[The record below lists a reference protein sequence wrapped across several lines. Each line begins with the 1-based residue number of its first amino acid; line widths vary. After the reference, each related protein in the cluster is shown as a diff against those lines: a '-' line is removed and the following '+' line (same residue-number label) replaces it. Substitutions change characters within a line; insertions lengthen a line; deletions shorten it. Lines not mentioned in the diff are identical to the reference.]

1 MLITKHIWLQRKY
14 LLNFGRYYRT
24 YFVLLRTIIYYI
36 DMQAAYQIMINTVL
50 FQVQKLIRYLK
61 IGNQTATIIAL
72 CNLVDFDLQ
81 KEAIQVAI
89 MDAGGLEVL
98 TNLLETDDLKCKI
111 GSLKVLS
118 HITFHSDVR
127 RHITIMVRQ
136 TQGRYSCMSKQDMKI
151 SH

>member
-1 MLITKHIWLQRKY
+1 MV
-14 LLNFGRYYRT
+14 N
-24 YFVLLRTIIYYI
+24 TI
-36 DMQAAYQIMINTVL
+36 L

-118 HITFHSDVR
+118 QITFHSDVR

-136 TQGRYSCMSKQDMKI
+136 VEGRYSHMIK
-151 SH
+151 

>member
-1 MLITKHIWLQRKY
+1 M
-14 LLNFGRYYRT
+14 
-24 YFVLLRTIIYYI
+24 
-36 DMQAAYQIMINTVL
+36 
-50 FQVQKLIRYLK
+50 QKLIRYLK

-111 GSLKVLS
+111 GSLKVLAQIS
-118 HITFHSDVR
+118 FHSDVR
-127 RHITIMVRQ
+127 RHITIMVS
-136 TQGRYSCMSKQDMKI
+136 YDLFCM
-151 SH
+151 

>member
-1 MLITKHIWLQRKY
+1 M
-14 LLNFGRYYRT
+14 
-24 YFVLLRTIIYYI
+24 
-36 DMQAAYQIMINTVL
+36 
-50 FQVQKLIRYLK
+50 QKLIRYLK

-118 HITFHSDVR
+118 QITFHSDVR
-127 RHITIMVRQ
+127 RHITIMV
-136 TQGRYSCMSKQDMKI
+136 SKIKSNSFPLQMTKYNNIHQILIDFSFSI
-151 SH
+151 IFREE

>member
-1 MLITKHIWLQRKY
+1 MV
-14 LLNFGRYYRT
+14 N
-24 YFVLLRTIIYYI
+24 TI
-36 DMQAAYQIMINTVL
+36 L

-118 HITFHSDVR
+118 QITFHSDVR

-136 TQGRYSCMSKQDMKI
+136 VEGRYSYMIK
-151 SH
+151 

>member
-1 MLITKHIWLQRKY
+1 M
-14 LLNFGRYYRT
+14 
-24 YFVLLRTIIYYI
+24 
-36 DMQAAYQIMINTVL
+36 
-50 FQVQKLIRYLK
+50 IRYLK

-118 HITFHSDVR
+118 QITFHSDVR
-127 RHITIMVRQ
+127 RHITIMVRF
-136 TQGRYSCMSKQDMKI
+136 TNIRCCVTDLYLKYSDSI
-151 SH
+151 SMFQNIL